1 MFQTLRNAWKI
12 EDLRKKILFTVFILL
27 IFRIGSAITVPFVDF
42 ETLKENM
49 GSGNSFMS
57 YLTLMSGG
65 GFSNASIFALSI
77 TPYINASIIIQL
89 LTVAIPALERLSKDG
104 EAGRKRLG
112 QITRYMTVGL
122 GLMLGIAYYFMVRN
136 SYDALAPEA
145 EKGFAAWFAAIVIIL
160 CFTAGSA
167 LMMWLGEQI
176 NDKGIGN
183 GISMLLFAGILS
195 RLPVAAQYLWG
206 YFYEMGIKQVQNG
219 ESGGIKYIVLVLV
232 ALVLFLAMI
241 GFIVF
246 MGDAERRIPV
256 QYAKKVVGRKM
267 YGGQNTYIPIKV
279 NMSGVMPIIL
289 AVSILSLPSIIAS
302 FMGNKAPTTG
312 FWAGFFNAFNQDSW
326 VYIIL
331 YFLMII
337 GFAYFYVTIQYNPT
351 EMANNLRKNGGA
363 IPGQRPGK
371 PTADYIKRVLN
382 KITFI
387 GALFLGVVALF
398 PSLFGK
404 FGGLQGLTIGGT
416 SIMIVVGV
424 ALETVQQME
433 SQMMMRHYKGF
444 LD

>member
-27 IFRIGSAITVPFVDF
+27 IFRIGSAIAVPFVDVEVMKQAVAGNQNDF
-42 ETLKENM
+42 LSNM
-49 GSGNSFMS
+49 MM
-57 YLTLMSGG
+57 LSGG
-65 GFSNASIFALSI
+65 GFSNASLFALSI

-89 LTVAIPALERLSKDG
+89 LTVAIPYLERLSKDG

-112 QITRYMTVGL
+112 QITRFSTVVL
-122 GLMLGIAYYFMVRN
+122 GLMLGVAYYFMVRGQ
-136 SYDALAPEA
+136 YGALVPEA
-145 EKGFAAWFAAIVIIL
+145 QKGFGAWFAAIVIVL

-176 NDKGIGN
+176 NEKGIGN

-195 RLPVAAQYLWG
+195 RIPVGANYLWA
-206 YFYEMGIKQVQNG
+206 YFYEMGVKQIQQG
-219 ESGGIKYIVLVLV
+219 QTAGIGNILLVVLV
-232 ALVLFLAMI
+232 LVLFLAMI

-289 AVSILSLPSIIAS
+289 AVSILSLPSIIGT
-302 FMGNKAPTTG
+302 FFKVPDKG
-312 FWAGFFNAFNQDSW
+312 FWAVVLNAFKQDSW

-337 GFAYFYVTIQYNPT
+337 GFSYFYVTIQYNAT

-382 KITFI
+382 KVTFI

-404 FGGLQGLTIGGT
+404 FSGFTGLTIGGT
-416 SIMIVVGV
+416 SVMIVVGV